1 MSSQGGFMDLIRKY
15 NSLCSEIKVLEAQK
29 KALRTEIVNQMKQN
43 DQAKAESGN
52 VVVTKSDRT
61 KVAYDLE
68 QLEYFL
74 LSSGFTSDEVMKSE
88 VDIKKV
94 ENLVADGRLNVQD
107 IIKYADVKEYTVLT
121 VKELER

>member
-1 MSSQGGFMDLIRKY
+1 MDLIQKY
-15 NSLCSEIKVLEAQK
+15 NSLCSEIKVLEVQK
-29 KALRTEIVNQMKQN
+29 KSLRTEIVNQMKQN

-74 LSSGFTSDEVMKSE
+74 LSSGFTIDEVMKSE

-94 ENLVADGRLNVQD
+94 ENLVADGRLRVQD

-121 VKELER
+121 VKELES